1 MQKEFGS
8 LPVDSPENVPIEELG
23 GTIQPSFNGSL
34 GKHTSSLVT
43 RLISAKF
50 PGGFNITVAR
60 SHLSTRWGLG
70 IGRSESVLLLA
81 LTNEPATRLGG
92 EADAKAFLDTM
103 AQKYAARVGI
113 SLTSPTAAGG
123 GNGGG
128 AVIDSAAMEALT
140 KSQKQLVGQQIELF
154 ARYLDKDL
162 RSGDKLAVA
171 EKEISEKLQAQVDLW
186 LTEHGDFYAAGIEPV
201 FSRLK
206 ARVYDSSWNWV
217 RQDAMSMF
225 YDIIFGRLSVV
236 SRDIVARYYFLF
248 LCWNSLISGVSL
260 S

>member
-8 LPVDSPENVPIEELG
+8 LPVDSPENVPIDELG
-23 GTIQPSFNGSL
+23 GTIQPSFSGSL
-34 GKHTSSLVT
+34 GKHTAGLVT
-43 RLISAKF
+43 RLISSKF
-50 PGGFNITVAR
+50 PGGFNITTAR

-70 IGRSESVLLLA
+70 PGRSESVLLLA
-81 LTNEPATRLGG
+81 LTNEPAARLGS
-92 EADAKAFLDTM
+92 EADAKAFLDSM
-103 AQKYAARVGI
+103 AQKYAARAGV
-113 SLTSPTAAGG
+113 SLASPAAAAGG
-123 GNGGG
+123 GGGG

-140 KSQKQLVGQQIELF
+140 KSQKQLVGQQMELF

-171 EKEISEKLQAQVDLW
+171 EKEISEKLRAQLDLW
-186 LTEHGDFYAAGIEPV
+186 LIEHGEFYAAGIEPV

-236 SRDIVARYYFLF
+236 SRDIVARYSKFTT
-248 LCWNSLISGVSL
+248 SLTSGVSL

>member
-8 LPVDSPENVPIEELG
+8 LPVDSPENVPIDELG
-23 GTIQPSFNGSL
+23 GTIQPSFSGSL
-34 GKHTSSLVT
+34 GKHTAGLVT
-43 RLISAKF
+43 RLISSKF
-50 PGGFNITVAR
+50 PGGFNITAAR

-70 IGRSESVLLLA
+70 TGRSESVLLLA
-81 LTNEPATRLGG
+81 LTNEPAARLGG
-92 EADAKAFLDTM
+92 EADAKAFLDSM
-103 AQKYAARVGI
+103 AQKYAARVGV
-113 SLTSPTAAGG
+113 SLASPAAAAGG
-123 GNGGG
+123 AGAGG

-140 KSQKQLVGQQIELF
+140 KSQKHLVGQQMELF

-171 EKEISEKLQAQVDLW
+171 EKEISEKLRAQLDLW
-186 LTEHGDFYAAGIEPV
+186 LTEHGEFYAAGIEPV

-236 SRDIVARYYFLF
+236 SRDIVARYRKFMTLY
-248 LCWNSLISGVSL
+248 
-260 S
+260 